1 MRELSETY
9 IKGTS
14 TIYSAC
20 LTKLTHFRP
29 KRLRSVQ
36 WGEEEESAGVLEKVL
51 YEGDYIYQFDKCVV
65 TPCAVNVSTMWD
77 GIYSGI
83 GYHIN

>member
-1 MRELSETY
+1 M
-9 IKGTS
+9 
-14 TIYSAC
+14 
-20 LTKLTHFRP
+20 
-29 KRLRSVQ
+29 Q

-77 GIYSGI
+77 EIYSGI
-83 GYHIN
+83 GYYIN